1 MSVWTD
7 NPHLVEEIKALV
19 QKGKSATFI
28 ARKIKVGRDLVRGKI
43 VSMGFRH
50 QGATEGTRAEAGVS
64 APSAPRR
71 FSWEEKA

>member
-7 NPHLVEEIKALV
+7 NPHLVPEIKRLV
-19 QKGKSATFI
+19 QEGKSATFI

-50 QGATEGTRAEAGVS
+50 RAAGESTHAAHDTRP
-64 APSAPRR
+64 PSPPRR
-71 FSWEEKA
+71 WSWEEGA

>member
-7 NPHLVEEIKALV
+7 NPHLVDEIKALV

-50 QGATEGTRAEAGVS
+50 QPPGHATRVQCDAQP
-64 APSAPRR
+64 PSAPRR
-71 FSWEEKA
+71 FSWEEGA